1 MSTAK
6 QYAHI
11 CRYCGDTFM
20 IKRTPASVA
29 KSHVVIS
36 CAKYECLAAS
46 SAEHN
51 AAVAAWNAANPPAP
65 RQPRVARQQYAYGD
79 YGQLVAFMRRSS

>member
-1 MSTAK
+1 MSTVK

-20 IKRTPASVA
+20 SRRTASAVA
-29 KSHVVIS
+29 QSNLLIS
-36 CAKYECLAAS
+36 CDKAECLAAS

-51 AAVAAWNAANPPAP
+51 VAVAAWNAANPP
-65 RQPRVARQQYAYGD
+65 QPRVARQQYAYGD
-79 YGQLVAFMRRSS
+79 YGQLVAFMGRRS